1 MTKRRSKKNKNEPL
15 LIAAIVVL
23 VLALA
28 VGVYFATRSTQPAGP
43 PTPPTPPPTPP
54 TPPSPPSKK
63 CSAVTIKCKSG
74 TSRGMDDTTCT
85 TDCQTK
91 CCQAWTAYLESELKK
106 LGAAGT
112 AIDTFLKDEC
122 SNLTTDAGNTVPK
135 ILTAVKNAAMSIKKG
150 ANTFKILEGLVTTVK
165 GICGGTKP
173 PSPPAAD
180 ISQGGLI
187 GGCAGTRYGCCADGR
202 SASSDN
208 DPCKNSQGGMLGG
221 LVPDSRCASGYA
233 ISGTHNPNTGR
244 PFCKK

>member
-28 VGVYFATRSTQPAGP
+28 VGVYFATRSTKPAGP
-43 PTPPTPPPTPP
+43 PTPPTPPPPP
-54 TPPSPPSKK
+54 PPPPSPPSKK
-63 CSAVTIKCKSG
+63 CSSVDCKSG
-74 TSRGMDDTTCT
+74 TSRGMDSVTCT
-85 TDCQTK
+85 TTTECQSK
-91 CCQAWTAYLESELKK
+91 CCQAWTAYLESELLK
-106 LGAAGT
+106 LGELGT
-112 AIDTFLKDEC
+112 AIEKFLKDEC
-122 SNLTTDAGNTVPK
+122 SNLTTDPRTTVPA
-135 ILTAVKNAAMSIKKG
+135 ILKAIKSYYNQYKGTALLTNIPQLYATLK
-150 ANTFKILEGLVTTVK
+150 TT
-165 GICGGTKP
+165 CGTKP